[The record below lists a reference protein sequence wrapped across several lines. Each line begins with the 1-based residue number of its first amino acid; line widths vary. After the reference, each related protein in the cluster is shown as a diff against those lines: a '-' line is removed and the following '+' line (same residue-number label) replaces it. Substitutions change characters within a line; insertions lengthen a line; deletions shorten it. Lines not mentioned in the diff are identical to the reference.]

1 MCMNVSRI
9 FCIFIICVS
18 IGCASAP
25 IPVTHTPEE
34 AADAIANQLIPVL
47 QNLAKQI
54 NPTIAIIPFG
64 GPKGKP
70 TPFGRKMAALL
81 QSKII
86 SKNWQLIEREQIDKI
101 LNEQHLTTTGVVK
114 ENDYIHAG
122 TVAGADFII
131 VGTTYYGK
139 KALVSV
145 KIVNVRTSTVEGIA
159 QTYITF
165 EK

>member
-1 MCMNVSRI
+1 MNVCR
-9 FCIFIICVS
+9 IFIIVIFCFTT
-18 IGCASAP
+18 GCASAP

-34 AADAIANQLIPVL
+34 AVDALANQLMPVL
-47 QNLAKQI
+47 QNLAKQL

-70 TPFGRKMAALL
+70 TPFGKKMAALL
-81 QSKII
+81 QSKLI
-86 SKNWQLIEREQIDKI
+86 SKNWKLIEREQIDKI
-101 LNEQHLTTTGVVK
+101 LNEQHLTATGVVK

-139 KALVSV
+139 KALISV

-159 QTYITF
+159 HAYITF